1 MSDPSIIGVD
11 PGATGAIGV
20 IHGGSVLAFDVP
32 MRLIRR
38 GDSDKPITDIRKL
51 WELAHML
58 ADLFPHAI
66 VAVEKVWGAKK
77 QGGSAGAALGHHR
90 AMLEAAFY
98 TAFNKEPQLISPQK
112 WKGALGLIKRGVE
125 ADKKK
130 SLQLAL
136 ATFPMHAA
144 LFTPV
149 RKVLTEAQCI
159 GRAESLLIADYC
171 RRSAC

>member
-1 MSDPSIIGVD
+1 MADPSFIGVD

-20 IHGGSVLAFDVP
+20 IQGDSVLAFDVP
-32 MRLIRR
+32 MRLVRR
-38 GDSDKPITDIRKL
+38 GDSDKPTTDLVKL
-51 WELAHML
+51 WALTHML
-58 ADLFPHAI
+58 ADLFPDAGVFI
-66 VAVEKVWGAKK
+66 EKVWGAKK

-98 TAFNKEPQLISPQK
+98 TAFKKEPHLITPQK
-112 WKGALGLIKRGVE
+112 WKGAQGLIKRGVE

-130 SLQLAL
+130 SLHLAA
-136 ATFPMHAA
+136 ATFPKHTA
-144 LFTPV
+144 LITPV